1 MRPAVAARIA
11 QTGQEPGQRA
21 KTTQLSR
28 RRQVKVWAL
37 VPVQPLPLV
46 DLVLGVILI
55 AAIGFA
61 ARRSL
66 SDVEGHGRRLLGW
79 LLIVV
84 PLPLVVSTRLA
95 FPSAPLGSQGAFVA
109 GVVAFGVGAF
119 LVLSSR
125 RDAEDDII
133 ETSPGPEPW
142 WPEFERE
149 FHEYDAKQSR
159 RRVRA

>member
-1 MRPAVAARIA
+1 M
-11 QTGQEPGQRA
+11 
-21 KTTQLSR
+21 
-28 RRQVKVWAL
+28 
-37 VPVQPLPLV
+37 PVQPLPLV

-61 ARRSL
+61 AGRSL
-66 SDVEGHGRRLLGW
+66 SDVEGDGRRLLGW
-79 LLIVV
+79 LLVAV

-125 RDAEDDII
+125 RDAEDDS
-133 ETSPGPEPW
+133 ETSPEPEPW
-142 WPEFERE
+142 WPQFERE
-149 FHEYDAKQSR
+149 FSEYVGRQAR
-159 RRVRA
+159 RRVRI